1 MRQTA
6 TTPNPY
12 EGDRKFAAECLRH
25 AAAVSSSGVVS
36 GTMAK
41 KAQAEFLRWFGPLLD
56 ALRDLGDSGR
66 PREVSARIARNLN
79 LSDEILDETLKS
91 GGSKFHNQVAW
102 ARQYLVWEG
111 LLDSARHG
119 TWTLTETGRAANLDD
134 DDAREI
140 FLKWVAIHAA
150 NRKQKQEDSLEDEAS
165 VNTPAQPENQEEEA
179 LDLLSTLRTL
189 SPSGFEKV
197 CRELLRESGFENV
210 EVTGGSADG
219 GIDGYGTL
227 EINPFVS
234 FRVLFQ
240 CKRYAKGNLVS
251 RAQVGDFR
259 NTMIG
264 RAEKGIIITTSGF
277 SNAAIQEA
285 NREGAPQV
293 ELVDG
298 DKLVDMFYRV
308 ELGVTKR
315 TVYDVEP
322 AYFEKFM
329 D

>member
-1 MRQTA
+1 
-6 TTPNPY
+6 
-12 EGDRKFAAECLRH
+12 
-25 AAAVSSSGVVS
+25 
-36 GTMAK
+36 MAK

-66 PREVSARIARNLN
+66 PREVSARIARNLH
-79 LSDEILDETLKS
+79 LSDEVLDETLKS

-111 LLDSARHG
+111 LLDSSRHG
-119 TWTLTETGRAANLDD
+119 TWTLTEKGRVAHLNENN
-134 DDAREI
+134 AREI

-150 NRKQKQEDSLEDEAS
+150 NRNQKQEDTPEDEAPVTTPTQS
-165 VNTPAQPENQEEEA
+165 VTQEDGI

-189 SPSGFEKV
+189 SPRGSEKV

-219 GIDGYGTL
+219 GIDGYGSL
-227 EINPFVS
+227 EINAFVS

-298 DKLVDMFYRV
+298 DKLVDMFQRV

-315 TVYDVEP
+315 TVYDVDP

>member
-1 MRQTA
+1 
-6 TTPNPY
+6 
-12 EGDRKFAAECLRH
+12 
-25 AAAVSSSGVVS
+25 
-36 GTMAK
+36 MAK
-41 KAQAEFLRWFGPLLD
+41 KAQAEFIRWFGPLLD

-66 PREVSARIARNLN
+66 PREVSARIAKN
-79 LSDEILDETLKS
+79 LSLPDELLDQTLKS

-111 LLDSARHG
+111 LLDSSKHG
-119 TWTLTETGRAANLDD
+119 TWTLTEKGRSAHLDD
-134 DDAREI
+134 KEARDI
-140 FLKWVAIHAA
+140 FLKWVSIHSE
-150 NRKQKQEDSLEDEAS
+150 NRKQKREAQEPEEEMLLPPGTTTEDS
-165 VNTPAQPENQEEEA
+165 VEEEK
-179 LDLLSTLRTL
+179 LDLINTLRSI

-234 FRVLFQ
+234 FKVLFQ

-259 NTMIG
+259 NTMLG

-285 NREGAPQV
+285 NREGAPHV

-298 DKLVDMFYRV
+298 DKLVEMFQKV

-315 TVYDVEP
+315 TVYVVDPV
-322 AYFEKFM
+322 YFEKFK

>member
-1 MRQTA
+1 
-6 TTPNPY
+6 
-12 EGDRKFAAECLRH
+12 
-25 AAAVSSSGVVS
+25 
-36 GTMAK
+36 MAK

-79 LSDEILDETLKS
+79 LSDQVLDETLKS

-111 LLDSARHG
+111 LLDSSRHG
-119 TWTLTETGRAANLDD
+119 TWTLTEKGRAAHLDENN
-134 DDAREI
+134 AREI

-150 NRKQKQEDSLEDEAS
+150 NRKQKQEDSPEEDAPVTTSAE
-165 VNTPAQPENQEEEA
+165 PESQEETT

-189 SPSGFEKV
+189 SPRGFEKV

-285 NREGAPQV
+285 NRDGAPQV

-298 DKLVDMFYRV
+298 DKLVDMFRRV
-308 ELGVTKR
+308 ELGVTNR
-315 TVYDVEP
+315 TVYDVDP
-322 AYFEKFM
+322 AYFEKFI

>member
-1 MRQTA
+1 
-6 TTPNPY
+6 
-12 EGDRKFAAECLRH
+12 
-25 AAAVSSSGVVS
+25 
-36 GTMAK
+36 MAK
-41 KAQAEFLRWFGPLLD
+41 KAQAEFIRWFGPLLD

-66 PREVSARIARNLN
+66 PREVSARIAKNLG
-79 LSDEILDETLKS
+79 LPDELLDQTLKS

-111 LLDSARHG
+111 LLDSSKHG
-119 TWTLTETGRAANLDD
+119 TWTLTEKGRNAHLGDKE
-134 DDAREI
+134 ARDI
-140 FLKWVAIHAA
+140 FLKWVSIHAE
-150 NRKQKQEDSLEDEAS
+150 NRKQKREA
-165 VNTPAQPENQEEEA
+165 PEAEEELLPPQDSTVDPDEGEK
-179 LDLLSTLRTL
+179 LDLLSTLRSI
-189 SPSGFEKV
+189 SPTGFEKV

-259 NTMIG
+259 NTMLG

-285 NREGAPQV
+285 SREGAPQV

-298 DKLVDMFYRV
+298 DKLVEMFQRV
-308 ELGVTKR
+308 ELGVFKR
-315 TVYDVEP
+315 TVYDVDP
-322 AYFEKFM
+322 AYFEKFKE
-329 D
+329 

>member
-1 MRQTA
+1 
-6 TTPNPY
+6 
-12 EGDRKFAAECLRH
+12 
-25 AAAVSSSGVVS
+25 
-36 GTMAK
+36 MAK
-41 KAQAEFLRWFGPLLD
+41 KAQAEFIRWFGPLLD

-66 PREVSARIARNLN
+66 PREVSARISKNLN
-79 LSDEILDETLKS
+79 LPDELLDQTLKS

-102 ARQYLVWEG
+102 ARQYLAWEG
-111 LLDSARHG
+111 MLDSSMHG
-119 TWTLTETGRAANLDD
+119 TWTLTEKGRNAHLSDKES
-134 DDAREI
+134 REI
-140 FLKWVAIHAA
+140 FLKWVSIHAD
-150 NRKQKQEDSLEDEAS
+150 NRKQKLEAQE
-165 VNTPAQPENQEEEA
+165 PEEELLPLGEPA
-179 LDLLSTLRTL
+179 DEPDKGEKIDLLSTLRSI
-189 SPSGFEKV
+189 SPTGFEKV

-259 NTMIG
+259 NTMLG

-285 NREGAPQV
+285 SREGAPQV

-298 DKLVDMFYRV
+298 DKLVDMFQRV
-308 ELGVTKR
+308 ELGVFKR
-315 TVYDVEP
+315 TVYDVDP
-322 AYFEKFM
+322 TYFEKFK

>member
-1 MRQTA
+1 MA
-6 TTPNPY
+6 
-12 EGDRKFAAECLRH
+12 RK
-25 AAAVSSSGVVS
+25 S
-36 GTMAK
+36 K
-41 KAQAEFLRWFGPLLD
+41 AEFVKWFGPLLD

-66 PREVSARIARNLN
+66 PREVSSRIAKNLN
-79 LSDEILDETLKS
+79 LPDEILDETLKS

-111 LLDSARHG
+111 LLDSSKHG
-119 TWTLTETGRAANLDD
+119 TWKLTEKGRNAQISKAE
-134 DDAREI
+134 AREI
-140 FLKWVAIHAA
+140 FLKWVAIHAQ
-150 NRKQKQEDSLEDEAS
+150 NRKDRHSEDNVKAQSEESSPEELVSEDK
-165 VNTPAQPENQEEEA
+165 P
-179 LDLLSTLRTL
+179 DLISMLRSL
-189 SPSGFEKV
+189 SPVGFEKI

-219 GIDGYGTL
+219 GIDGHGTL

-234 FRVLFQ
+234 FKVLFQ

-259 NTMIG
+259 NAMIG
-264 RAEKGIIITTSGF
+264 RAEKGIIITTSSF
-277 SNAAIQEA
+277 TNSAVQEA

-298 DKLVDMFYRV
+298 VKLVEMFERV

-315 TVYDVEP
+315 TVFDVDP
-322 AYFEKFM
+322 AYFEKFKA
-329 D
+329 